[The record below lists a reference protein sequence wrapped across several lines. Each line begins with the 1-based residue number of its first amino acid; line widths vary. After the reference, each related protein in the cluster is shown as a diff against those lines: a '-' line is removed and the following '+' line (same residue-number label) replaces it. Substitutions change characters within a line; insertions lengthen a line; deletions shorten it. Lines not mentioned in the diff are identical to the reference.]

1 MMNIIKKECTI
12 KLDQKELTV
21 IFFYNLIKQ
30 KNKKNN
36 ITTDLTKT
44 SQIQTIK
51 IIFYKS
57 KVSLIMNKKNIFKI
71 FFY

>member
-30 KNKKNN
+30 KTKKNN
-36 ITTDLTKT
+36 ITTDLTKK

-57 KVSLIMNKKNIFKI
+57 KVSLIMNKKTIFKI

>member
-1 MMNIIKKECTI
+1 MMNIMKKECTI

-21 IFFYNLIKQ
+21 SFIYNLIKQ
-30 KNKKNN
+30 KNKQSN
-36 ITTDLTKT
+36 ITTDLTKK
-44 SQIQTIK
+44 SQIQAIK

-57 KVSLIMNKKNIFKI
+57 KVSLITNKKNIFKI

>member
-12 KLDQKELTV
+12 KLDQKELIV
-21 IFFYNLIKQ
+21 SFVYNLIKQ
-30 KNKKNN
+30 KNKQSN
-36 ITTDLTKT
+36 ITTDLTKK
-44 SQIQTIK
+44 SQIQAIK

-57 KVSLIMNKKNIFKI
+57 KVSLITNKKNIFKI